1 MRRTNPRFHP
11 NTAKRV
17 ENSDW
22 FSSISLP
29 TLQSRS
35 LAAAPAPPPGC
46 ASVFAMTERTS
57 FVGNLAASA
66 FSASFAEVCTIPMDT
81 AKVRLQLQGAASSAG
96 GAAKPRYTGMV
107 GTMVTVAKEEGF
119 GALWKGITP
128 GIHRQ
133 VLFGGLRI
141 GLYEPIKTLY
151 VGKDHVGEVP
161 LHLKIAAGMTTGALG
176 IAVASPTDLV
186 KVRMQAE
193 GKLPAGVAKRYPSA
207 LGAYGIIA
215 KQEGILAL
223 WTGLTPN
230 VARNAVINAAELASY
245 DQVKSYLMAN
255 GMEDG
260 IPTHL
265 LSGLGAGFVACC
277 VGSPVDV
284 IKSRVMGDST
294 GKYAGFVDCVVKTVR
309 AEGPLAFYKGFIPN
323 FGRLGSWNVV
333 MFLTLEQV
341 KKAMR
346 ERDL

>member
-1 MRRTNPRFHP
+1 MVIFSLQ
-11 NTAKRV
+11 TAIA
-17 ENSDW
+17 
-22 FSSISLP
+22 FTP
-29 TLQSRS
+29 
-35 LAAAPAPPPGC
+35 PHAPPL
-46 ASVFAMTERTS
+46 ASAFAMSERTS

-66 FSASFAEVCTIPMDT
+66 FSASFAEACTIPIDT
-81 AKVRLQLQGAASSAG
+81 AKVRLQLQGAATAG
-96 GAAKPRYTGMV
+96 GAKPKYSGMV
-107 GTMVTVAKEEGF
+107 GTMVTVAKEEGV

-141 GLYEPIKTLY
+141 GLYEPIKNLY
-151 VGKDHVGEVP
+151 CGKDHVGDVP

-193 GKLPAGVAKRYPSA
+193 GKLPAGVPKKYPSA
-207 LGAYGIIA
+207 VAAYGIIA
-215 KQEGILAL
+215 KQEGVAAL

-230 VARNAVINAAELASY
+230 VARNSVINAAELASY
-245 DQVKSYLMAN
+245 DQVKSSLLAA

-260 IPTHL
+260 TPTHL

-284 IKSRVMGDST
+284 IKSRVMGDSI
-294 GKYAGFVDCVVKTVR
+294 GKYKGFADCVVQTVKQ
-309 AEGPLAFYKGFIPN
+309 EGMLAFYKGFIPN